1 MRSGCY
7 CLVAWLVSRRTPAA
21 PVRTVS
27 GYRSAENWVA
37 GRGRL
42 PFPRHTRP
50 PPPPCPSPTQGRRGG
65 AHPPRVADAHDA
77 RARRVPPSHNR
88 HGDEVHPPHGSSL
101 PHSTPAVAPQQGSPP
116 AAGDAS
122 EEAPPL
128 SASPPLLGDPR
139 AGLPNGSTHPM
150 ALGDPAAEGGS
161 VRRPGTS
168 PHSDCRRDH
177 GAVLRQGNPI
187 PWHAPRGRACSHA
200 PRRQADVAAAKM
212 AKGGLRRASLLEV
225 SSIRR
230 RTSSGTRASVTKKS
244 WQWNVRIIGTWN

>member
-122 EEAPPL
+122 EEAPPKRL
-128 SASPPLLGDPR
+128 AAPLGR
-139 AGLPNGSTHPM
+139 
-150 ALGDPAAEGGS
+150 PARWPAQWEYPSDGIG
-161 VRRPGTS
+161 RPGS
-168 PHSDCRRDH
+168 LGGVCEAAGDIPSLRLPPRPWCR
-177 GAVLRQGNPI
+177 AAARQSHPLPCL
-187 PWHAPRGRACSHA
+187 PWEGVFARAAPASGRGSRKDGHRGPEESFAPRSIKY
-200 PRRQADVAAAKM
+200 QAQDQQRHTCKCHEEILAM
-212 AKGGLRRASLLEV
+212 ER
-225 SSIRR
+225 
-230 RTSSGTRASVTKKS
+230 
-244 WQWNVRIIGTWN
+244 